1 MDQPQL
7 GRFGNRRLAAT
18 GDDLLAAMQKQR
30 TMCLHALASNR
41 RETRRFNDFLDN
53 AAVTR
58 HEMLVHAGQ
67 LTAQRAIGRHALVIA
82 DTSEANFA
90 CPKSTPNN
98 ERIA

>member
-41 RETRRFNDFLDN
+41 SETRRFNDFLDN